1 MAEQEGA
8 ITFKGDPLT
17 LIGQDVNVGDQ
28 AVDFTAIANDLSEK
42 SLSDWSGKVIVL
54 SSVPSLDTSVCST
67 QTKKFN
73 DAAGEL
79 SDNVVILTC
88 SMDLPFAQA
97 RWCGQQDAERI
108 VTLSDHRDADFGT
121 KYGLLIKELRLLARA
136 VLVVDT
142 GGRVVYKELV
152 EEMTDELNYD
162 AALAAVRQAT
172 NQS

>member
-28 AVDFTAIANDLSEK
+28 AADFTAMANDLSEK

-79 SDNVVILTC
+79 SDNVVILTL

-97 RWCGQQDAERI
+97 RWCGQQDADRI
-108 VTLSDHRDADFGT
+108 VTLSDHRDAEFGT

-152 EEMTDELNYD
+152 EEMTNEPNYD

-172 NQS
+172 EQS

>member
-152 EEMTDELNYD
+152 EEMTDEPNYD